1 MILVFKDISDESDDF
16 DRLSQFYDDLYVAG
30 FPDPNE
36 RESLA
41 NMKRYLK
48 LRREGWY
55 GANHYHIILALDGD
69 RTVAASVSDYLATP
83 NCGVI
88 EFLLV
93 AESLWGTG
101 IGKKLHA
108 ATIEALDGDA
118 KRIGRDGVD
127 GIVIELNDPFERAM
141 IWDRWGYGRL
151 CFPYVQP
158 ALSEEQEP
166 VTCLLLGMKPIAADL
181 KGEVSPKTVREVLE
195 GYLRWAMRIEKPE
208 LDPSFAAMKQF
219 LSGLA
224 AVRIEPLSVYIG
236 RDPEKPLSIKAIKSA
251 TDPNFKIATELYA

>member
-1 MILVFKDISDESDDF
+1 MNLVFKDISDEPDDL
-16 DRLSQFYDDLYVAG
+16 DLLSRFYDDLYVAG

-55 GANHYHIILALDGD
+55 GENCYHIILALDGD

-118 KRIGRDGVD
+118 RRVGRDGVN
-127 GIVIELNDPFERAM
+127 GIVIELNDPFRVAARDDNFDPFERAL

-158 ALSEEQEP
+158 ALSDKQEP
-166 VTCLLLGMKPIAADL
+166 VICLLLAMKPVA
-181 KGEVSPKTVREVLE
+181 
-195 GYLRWAMRIEKPE
+195 
-208 LDPSFAAMKQF
+208 
-219 LSGLA
+219 
-224 AVRIEPLSVYIG
+224 
-236 RDPEKPLSIKAIKSA
+236 
-251 TDPNFKIATELYA
+251 PNFRYKVPPSLVSDVL